1 MKLTLLEEQIANTNI
16 PYMIAPYVRMVGE
29 ILAEVTHIS
38 ERAETLIE
46 QKLAS
51 PELSLENCGGALLEY
66 IKTNPDATCSAE
78 ITEENPVIQI
88 VLNFYEIPS
97 VWVFEKASRPPA
109 RTVDMVTAEIQF
121 IQAQVKKVFYD
132 AVIQIGTRLLEVKEL
147 VPHGEWT
154 SYLENR
160 LGYKPSTAQNYMR
173 IAKEFGDGQVAL
185 DGTDPQSL
193 FGELGYS
200 QLLPLLSLP
209 DEERRTLAQENDL
222 PTMSSREIEELVKAQ
237 KAAEDRAKQAESKL
251 KKAEKFIHA
260 AEEREA
266 NALAA
271 QHMAEQHAG
280 KLEEEHTFLKNQID
294 ILNEQVSQT
303 PIQAEVVPSEAELE
317 QAREEVRK
325 EMQTAIHVA
334 EDRAQQAEAR
344 LEKAKNPSAMRV
356 NLLFEEVQ
364 AQVDK
369 LLTALEEL
377 QAEQPETGDKFRA
390 VIYQYFA
397 RYAQK

>member
-1 MKLTLLEEQIANTNI
+1 MS
-16 PYMIAPYVRMVGE
+16 
-29 ILAEVTHIS
+29 EV
-38 ERAETLIE
+38 
-46 QKLAS
+46 K
-51 PELSLENCGGALLEY
+51 
-66 IKTNPDATCSAE
+66 K
-78 ITEENPVIQI
+78 PV
-88 VLNFYEIPS
+88 
-97 VWVFEKASRPPA
+97 
-109 RTVDMVTAEIQF
+109 RTVDTVTAEIQF
-121 IQAQVKKVFYD
+121 IQEQVKKVFYD

-173 IAKEFGDGQVAL
+173 IAKEFGAGQVAL

-209 DEERRTLAQENDL
+209 DEERRELAQENDL
-222 PTMSSREIEELVKAQ
+222 PAMSSREIEELVKAQ

-251 KKAEKFIHA
+251 EKAENSKKAAK
-260 AEEREA
+260 EREA

-271 QHMAEQHAG
+271 QRMAEQRAD
-280 KLEEEHTFLKNQID
+280 KLAEEHKFLQNQVQT
-294 ILNEQVSQT
+294 LTEQAEQT
-303 PIQAEVVPSEAELE
+303 PLTAEVVPSEAELE

-344 LEKAKNPSAMRV
+344 LEKAKNPTTMRV

-369 LLTALEEL
+369 LFTALTAL

-390 VIYQYFA
+390 AIYQYFA
-397 RYAQK
+397 RHSQVQANKSALRNGNSSKGTRL